1 MAFVRTQC
9 DNSIRGISDELDCT
23 DEEAFTKV
31 KEQFR
36 EFVNTKVLSQVNMS
50 EMEIYYIGLPI
61 SKYTDFNRI
70 VARILNGSLLLNDR
84 IHVDY
89 EVDSDRKPC
98 YQYDSV
104 IFNLQTIVLSLYAS
118 GDNYDKSHLI

>member
-23 DEEAFTKV
+23 DEEAFIKV

-98 YQYDSV
+98 YHYDSV
-104 IFNLQTIVLSLYAS
+104 IVNL
-118 GDNYDKSHLI
+118 